1 MKHRVRLS
9 LAWRIG
15 FAILLVESS
24 VLAVL
29 GLIYTQRF
37 ARAVDARVEAQA
49 LLPGRLFNAGVLGF
63 EAIADPETMQQ
74 VIGERLDVGLI
85 VSTTGVVLL
94 AVDPTIIGR
103 QAADID
109 LLDRELL
116 LQTVEAP
123 TVWLRESSVTA
134 VTPIYAAGQTTPQFF
149 SYVRM
154 DTSSALAEKEANLR
168 LFMTGSLAAL
178 LVTSLTIFLSFRL
191 LVLRRLGQSVDAL
204 RLFEGGD
211 LSSRVRVSRARDELS
226 ALETGINS
234 MAAQVEETVSQ
245 IAASLERTEQVL
257 ETTVKV
263 LASTAAARDPYTE
276 AHQRRVAELA
286 VKIGT
291 RLSLSDD
298 ELKGLRV
305 SAFLHDIG
313 KIAVP
318 VEILTKSKHLTE
330 VEFSIIKSHP
340 VVAYDILRDVQFPW
354 PVACI
359 IRQHHERLDGS
370 GYPDGISGDAIL
382 TEARI
387 LGVADVVEA
396 ITSDRPYRPGLGMDK
411 ALDEIKSKQSV
422 AYDARVVEACVEV
435 CSDPDFSF
443 SEGAWSIAAR

>member
-1 MKHRVRLS
+1 MERRSRLS

-15 FAILLVESS
+15 FAILLVESA
-24 VLAVL
+24 VLVVL

-37 ARAVDARVEAQA
+37 ARAVDARVEAQV

-94 AVDPTIIGR
+94 AVDPAMIGR
-103 QAADID
+103 QASDID

-116 LQTVEAP
+116 LQAVDAP
-123 TVWLRESSVTA
+123 TVWLRERSVTA
-134 VTPIYAAGQTTPQFF
+134 VTPIYAAGQATPQFF

-154 DTSSALAEKEANLR
+154 DTSSALAEKGANLR
-168 LFMTGSLAAL
+168 LFITGSLAAL
-178 LVTSLTIFLSFRL
+178 LATSLIIFLSFRL

-204 RLFEGGD
+204 RRFEGGD
-211 LSSRVRVSRARDELS
+211 LSSRVRVSRARDEVS
-226 ALETGINS
+226 SLETGINS
-234 MAAQVEETVSQ
+234 MAARVEETVSQ
-245 IAASLERTEQVL
+245 LAASLDRTEQIL

-286 VKIGT
+286 VKIGE

-298 ELKGLRV
+298 ALKGLRV

-354 PVACI
+354 PVASI

-370 GYPDGISGDAIL
+370 GYPDRISGDAML
-382 TEARI
+382 LEARI
-387 LGVADVVEA
+387 LAVADVVEA
-396 ITSDRPYRPGLGMDK
+396 MTSDRPYRPGLGMDK
-411 ALDEIKSKQSV
+411 ALAEIQSKKAV
-422 AYDARVVEACVEV
+422 AFDGRAVEACIAI
-435 CSDPDFSF
+435 CSDPSFKF
-443 SEGAWSIAAR
+443 SERAWSIAA